1 MSKNMTDAITTVIG
15 SLSPSTLL
23 GVVIDV
29 RMARHQNST
38 QKQLGE
44 LASLALI
51 ELIGPEAAAFAT
63 QASHKMALLEQAQAD
78 DEVAAIKAALRN
90 N

>member
-1 MSKNMTDAITTVIG
+1 MSNDATAVLAAVVG

-29 RMARHQNST
+29 RMV
-38 QKQLGE
+38 KQPSNLQTCLGE
-44 LASLALI
+44 LANLAMI

-63 QASHKMALLEQAQAD
+63 QAAHKMALLEQAQAD
-78 DEVAAIKAALRN
+78 DEVAAIKAALRSN
-90 N
+90 